1 MNLSQLQSTIN
12 STSNVTETLQAL
24 DKVKVTPTA
33 IPVLTARGVRIPLVG
48 TIAYHEAIGF
58 CTVTSRT
65 QSSLSLSVDDV
76 AGAHDVTLRD
86 GSIVSRADW
95 LQRVSDVSLNS
106 ACIEIAGLEARL
118 ADREDAL
125 HGATSFVKELCSSLE
140 ARVRDAEE
148 MVIAINGAERCGWQF
163 DEYASYIPQVKSMFK
178 SERKAFVEAPA
189 RVVTDD
195 VSSDDPDWLVAE
207 LDDCDWSGDRA

>member
-1 MNLSQLQSTIN
+1 MNLSQIQSTIN
-12 STSNVTETLQAL
+12 STSNVTETLQTL
-24 DKVKVTPTA
+24 DKVTSTA
-33 IPVLTARGVRIPLVG
+33 IPVLTSRGVRIPSVG

-65 QSSLSLSVDDV
+65 QSNLSLSVDDV
-76 AGAHDVTLRD
+76 AGASDVTLRD

-95 LQRVSDVSLNS
+95 LRRVSDVSLNS

-118 ADREDAL
+118 ADREDAF
-125 HGATSFVKELCSSLE
+125 HGATTFVKDLCSSLE
-140 ARVRDAEE
+140 ARVRDTEE
-148 MVIAINGAERCGWQF
+148 MVISIDGAEKCGWQF
-163 DEYASYIPQVKSMFK
+163 DEYASHVPQVKAMFK
-178 SERKAFVEAPA
+178 SKNKAFVEAPV
-189 RVVTDD
+189 RVVTET